1 MTKTKIGKVKRPKG
15 ARLVYIDGNGNV
27 IAKLVSGKKIKI
39 GKVKR
44 PAKRMVFVDAVGNV
58 MSMPFKRR

>member
-1 MTKTKIGKVKRPKG
+1 MVRTKIGKVKRPKG
-15 ARLVYIDGNGNV
+15 ARLIFVRKNGDI
-27 IAKLVSGKKIKI
+27 IAIMASGVKKKI

-44 PAKRMVFVDAVGNV
+44 PAKRRVFVDAAGNV